1 MIEFVFIL
9 RNISRE
15 NFLHTYTIPNNVTLK
30 YDGKIKIFIKIKTE
44 LGVDI
49 LLILTFDW

>member
-1 MIEFVFIL
+1 MIEFVFVL
-9 RNISRE
+9 RNISQE
-15 NFLHTYTIPNNVTLK
+15 NFLHTYTIPNNISLK
-30 YDGKIKIFIKIKTE
+30 YDINIKVFIKIKTE